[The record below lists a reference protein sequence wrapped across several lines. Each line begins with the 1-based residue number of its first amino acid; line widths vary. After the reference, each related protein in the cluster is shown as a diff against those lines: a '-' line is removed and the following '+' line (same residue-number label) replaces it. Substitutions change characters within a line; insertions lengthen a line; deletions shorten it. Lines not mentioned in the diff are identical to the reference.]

1 MIRRR
6 ELILGALSLPALSK
20 ASLAQEVSKITIV
33 MQHGLPY
40 LPLMVM
46 NSMKLVE
53 KNAAKAGLA
62 GIDVDYRILGGTSS
76 LIDAL
81 ISGQMQFGVTG
92 VPGLATLWDKTVGT
106 AHEVR
111 ALCAAQ
117 SMPYILVTNNPAVKS
132 IKDFTAK
139 DKIAVP
145 SIKVSAQAVCLQM
158 AAAKEWGQDQYAKL
172 DPLTI
177 TRSHPDAATAVM
189 SKSSEITSH
198 YAAAPFYYYELDTP
212 GIHKVLSSYDTL
224 GGATTNGVV
233 LTSKKF
239 CEANPK
245 ITAAVYAALTEANA
259 FINANHDAA
268 AELYIKTT
276 NEKRATKDEVVKM
289 IADKD
294 NVWTTVPQNCMK
306 FVDFMRS
313 VGTVKKTPS
322 SWKDLFMPNAHELAG
337 T

>member
-6 ELILGALSLPALSK
+6 ELILGALALPALSK

-46 NSMKLVE
+46 DSMKLVE
-53 KNAAKAGLA
+53 KNAEKAGVQNLN
-62 GIDVDYRILGGTSS
+62 VDYRTLGGTSS
-76 LIDAL
+76 LMDAL
-81 ISGQMQFGVTG
+81 ISGQMHFGVTG

-106 AHEVR
+106 ANEVR

-132 IKDFTAK
+132 VKDFTAK

-145 SIKVSAQAVCLQM
+145 SVKVSAQAVCLQM
-158 AAAKEWGQDQYAKL
+158 AAAKEWGEGQYAKL

-189 SKSSEITSH
+189 SKSNEITSH
-198 YAAAPFYYYELDTP
+198 YAAAPFYYYELETP
-212 GIHKVLSSYDTL
+212 GVHRVLSSYDTL

-233 LTSKKF
+233 LASKKF

-245 ITAAVYAALTEANA
+245 ITAAVYAAFTEADA
-259 FINANHDAA
+259 FINADHGAA
-268 AELYIKTT
+268 AELYIRTT
-276 NEKRATKDEVVKM
+276 NEKRATKDDIVKM

-306 FVDFMRS
+306 YVDFMRS
-313 VGTVKKTPS
+313 VGTVKNTPS
-322 SWKDLFMPNAHELAG
+322 SWKDLFMPNSHELAG
-337 T
+337 S